1 MGPIRKVCGLVW
13 RRPASQRPHARW
25 SRVSAAAVTQPQHP
39 GSAPAPRGRSE
50 TFFVGE
56 KESTAP
62 FHRLSLP
69 PPHGPPPVPKHKPL
83 APPARPP
90 PSCVTQEEPLSL
102 SELCGQMGTPGDR
115 RAHAGPPQG
124 AGFADVTVAAPL
136 LQSGVTTAYLWLH
149 QLCGFV
155 DPKSERVLK
164 YLQRDHVE

>member
-1 MGPIRKVCGLVW
+1 MRSCLAAPCL
-13 RRPASQRPHARW
+13 PAPPRTVVPSQR
-25 SRVSAAAVTQPQHP
+25 
-39 GSAPAPRGRSE
+39 GSCDPAPAPGLCAGSSRPIGNILCGRERKHS
-50 TFFVGE
+50 
-56 KESTAP
+56 S
-62 FHRLSLP
+62 LSSSLSPASPRP
-69 PPHGPPPVPKHKPL
+69 PTRSQTQPPG
-83 APPARPP
+83 PPARPP